1 MIRNAAKVI
10 LLNQGCALL
19 NRCAH
24 ADGRIYYDLP
34 GGGQHEYESIEQ
46 AALREVREETGY
58 EVELTRFAALAEDC
72 LLYTSRCV

>member
-1 MIRNAAKVI
+1 MIRNAVKVI

-46 AALREVREETGY
+46 AALREVREETG
-58 EVELTRFAALAEDC
+58 L
-72 LLYTSRCV
+72 